1 MRVGDVDVLALLDA
15 TLEYPW
21 PLGEL
26 FPQVPA
32 EAWEPYRVRYPD
44 AFGAG
49 DAWRSCYHCYLL
61 RAGGQTILVDTGM
74 GPAHTPLAQA
84 FGASGRLPER
94 LRDAG
99 LEPDDIDT
107 VVLTHLHPDHVG
119 GALRRD
125 GDEVALAFPR
135 ARYLASE
142 VDWKTFHRP
151 EVQAHFPF
159 PFVEE
164 TITPIQ
170 TLGALEL
177 VGPEGTGVTDEVR
190 LVPAPGHTP
199 GHLIIDIASRGEH
212 AILLIDTLLH
222 PAQVTEPDWVAMFD
236 MDPAQDCRTRRELL
250 DRLDSEQLPCAASHF
265 PHPSFGRIGREE
277 DGRRIW
283 IPTS

>member
-1 MRVGDVDVLALLDA
+1 MRVGDVDVLSLLDA

-26 FPQVPA
+26 FPHVPA
-32 EAWEPYRVRYPD
+32 EAWEPFRVRYPE

-61 RAGGQTILVDTGM
+61 RTPEQTILVDTGM
-74 GPAHTPLAQA
+74 GPTDTPLGQA
-84 FGASGRLPER
+84 FGVAGQLPER
-94 LRDAG
+94 LRAAG
-99 LEPDDIDT
+99 LEPQDIDT

-125 GDEVALAFPR
+125 GEDVQLAFAR

-142 VDWKTFHRP
+142 VDWDTFHRP
-151 EVQAHFPF
+151 EIQAHFPF
-159 PFVEE
+159 AFVEQ

-170 TLGALEL
+170 TQGTLEL
-177 VGPEGTGVTDEVR
+177 VGPDGVAVSDEVR

-199 GHLIIDIASRGEH
+199 GHLIVDVASRGEH
-212 AILLIDTLLH
+212 AILLIDALLH

-236 MDPAQDCRTRRELL
+236 MDPEQDRRTRRELL
-250 DRLDSEQLPCAASHF
+250 DRLESESLPCAVSHF
-265 PHPSFGRIGREE
+265 PHPSFGRIGRE
-277 DGRRIW
+277 DGRRVW
-283 IPTS
+283 IPTP